1 MIPAVCNS
9 GKTLWVTPLV
19 LCNFYSSQALWWWW
33 IGVTNRSSPATNP
46 HAELFPAPIAL
57 SVQTNGVIPSSFFF
71 CLFVKWNYDAIDATS
86 IWEKVVQQEGNDGS
100 SFHLPFWCRLPVG
113 WSGQCATPQLRTP
126 FLCPVGRE
134 RKKKRKFLN
143 CYKSVT
149 LGPKRLW
156 IRIDNADTLVF
167 WRRRVCIVVQHVYLH
182 QSW

>member
-1 MIPAVCNS
+1 M
-9 GKTLWVTPLV
+9 
-19 LCNFYSSQALWWWW
+19 
-33 IGVTNRSSPATNP
+33 NRRNQSLKPRDESARGTVSRPDRSFSPNKRG
-46 HAELFPAPIAL
+46 HSIFFF
-57 SVQTNGVIPSSFFF
+57 FFF